1 MKRKSLLFGAA
12 LLMAAGV
19 MAQTDVTPA
28 NVKFS
33 AMEKGNPS
41 EIFAKDASKFGGNL
55 NQSGTYL
62 NSVVGD
68 KPGVLVVHSWSG
80 SISEKNWADMTAE
93 EKQNFEDFYNTFQ
106 IVDGGALGNILAYQ
120 GVNSTVTDNRIT
132 KNVSS
137 LGDAPS
143 LCFLTPTTGFVQGKV
158 YRFTASFRTVLN
170 DDATDY
176 ELNLN
181 IKDSQGNEQHFAKT
195 DGATGDGTFSQKI
208 KFAKDFNNYWFQ
220 TQFEL
225 IYNAGNE
232 TDDYKFLPYNLQF
245 GLGGVMGMNA
255 LFFMRDLTIE
265 QVDAP
270 ILDGKIKTTPQPTWN
285 DTPNPD
291 AISAQELNNNIIV
304 FANDGIISVVDASAP
319 VEVYNAAGV
328 LVNRAEAE
336 GTVVNIPVAQKGLY
350 LVKVGATTR
359 KVVL

>member
-28 NVKFS
+28 NFKFS

-132 KNVSS
+132 KNVRRCS
-137 LGDAPS
+137 
-143 LCFLTPTTGFVQGKV
+143 
-158 YRFTASFRTVLN
+158 
-170 DDATDY
+170 
-176 ELNLN
+176 
-181 IKDSQGNEQHFAKT
+181 
-195 DGATGDGTFSQKI
+195 
-208 KFAKDFNNYWFQ
+208 
-220 TQFEL
+220 
-225 IYNAGNE
+225 
-232 TDDYKFLPYNLQF
+232 
-245 GLGGVMGMNA
+245 
-255 LFFMRDLTIE
+255 FFMFSDS
-265 QVDAP
+265 DNWFCS
-270 ILDGKIKTTPQPTWN
+270 GKSLSFYSFFPY
-285 DTPNPD
+285 
-291 AISAQELNNNIIV
+291 
-304 FANDGIISVVDASAP
+304 G
-319 VEVYNAAGV
+319 
-328 LVNRAEAE
+328 AE
-336 GTVVNIPVAQKGLY
+336 
-350 LVKVGATTR
+350 
-359 KVVL
+359 